1 MSLVFWKSMNNVY
14 TLFCILTTLALI
26 IWCCYEYSKDED
38 VSEILFKEFYED
50 EDSVYPE
57 ISFGFPN
64 IFNETVL
71 RKYDQ
76 TFNIPDYKNFLMNGI
91 YWDEKMMDVD
101 YKAVSMQLKDYQI
114 ETCFY
119 DTVYSF
125 WSNICKNQSLQI
137 KRLDMFESSYFTLQM
152 PKDAYLAYAI
162 SIKIKSSIFPDGIRP
177 PSGKFVILFSYPNQL
192 FRSMS
197 SAFYTWPLRTNT
209 STKHYKMR
217 FNLKSMK
224 ILRRRPKKQSPC
236 FKENYDMK
244 FLETVIEESGC
255 TPSMWFTNR
264 SEPLCRTKKSF
275 QELYART
282 IDHLY
287 RLTKTKKYL
296 EPCLDIE
303 KLQIDFGEEN
313 IPSIEGKSE
322 DDKEGW
328 FNLEYI
334 ISTHKF
340 EEVKQVR
347 KYSEQ
352 SLVGNLGGY
361 IGLCL
366 GYAIL
371 NLPTM
376 ILEIWRNIKHI
387 CFAKEN
393 LSSKRRIPKE

>member
-1 MSLVFWKSMNNVY
+1 MSNVY
-14 TLFCILTTLALI
+14 TLFCILTTLVLI
-26 IWCCYEYSKDED
+26 IWCCYEYGKDED
-38 VSEILFKEFYED
+38 VSEVLFKEFYED

-57 ISFGFPN
+57 ITFGFPN

-76 TFNIPDYKNFLMNGI
+76 TFNIPDYKNFLMNAI
-91 YWDEKMMDVD
+91 YWDAKMMDVD
-101 YKAVSMQLKDYQI
+101 YKDVGMQLKDYQI
-114 ETCFY
+114 EACFY
-119 DTVYSF
+119 ESIYTLDPTV
-125 WSNICKNQSLQI
+125 NICKNQTMQI
-137 KRLDMFESSYFTLQM
+137 KRLDMFANSYFTLQM
-152 PKDAYLAYAI
+152 PKDAYPTFATT
-162 SIKIKSSIFPDGIRP
+162 IKIKSSVFPDGIRP
-177 PSGKFVILFSYPNQL
+177 PSAKFVILFAYPNQL

-197 SAFYTWPLRTNT
+197 SAFYTWPLRTNA

-217 FNLKSMK
+217 FNLQSMK
-224 ILRRRPKKQSPC
+224 ILRRRPKKEKPC
-236 FKENYDMK
+236 FKENYDTKM
-244 FLETVIEESGC
+244 LETVIEESGC

-275 QELYART
+275 QELYATT

-287 RLTKTKKYL
+287 RLTKNKKYL
-296 EPCLDIE
+296 DPCLDIE
-303 KLQIDFGEEN
+303 KLQIDFAEEN
-313 IPSIEGKSE
+313 IPSVEGKSE

-328 FNLEYI
+328 FRLEYV
-334 ISTHKF
+334 ISTNKF
-340 EEVKQVR
+340 EEIKQVR

-376 ILEIWRNIKHI
+376 ILEIWKNAKHI
-387 CFAKEN
+387 CFANEN
-393 LSSKRRIPKE
+393 RSSKRRIPNE